1 MQYATPLTDNFL
13 TIRQKAFAWRSS
25 ASIGRIAMAGAVTA
39 CATGLLA
46 QIRIPLPWTPIPL
59 TGQTFAVLVA
69 GALLGK
75 KLGALSMGMYMFA
88 GAAGIPWFAG
98 AAGGLAVLTGPTG
111 GYIAGFVL
119 AALFV
124 GAMAD
129 RFPLA
134 RQFWPMAGIMLAADY
149 LLIHGLGIF
158 QFGLWSIWI
167 SGQYSGITEL
177 LIKGTLPF
185 LAVDAIK
192 ILAAAAVATALLQKD
207 KQT

>member
-1 MQYATPLTDNFL
+1 MQYIPTLINNFP
-13 TIRQKAFAWRSS
+13 TIRKKAFAWKSS
-25 ASIGRIAMAGAVTA
+25 PSIGRMALAGAVTA
-39 CATGLLA
+39 CATGLMA
-46 QIRIPLPWTPIPL
+46 QIRIPLPLTPIPL
-59 TGQTFAVLVA
+59 TGQTFAVLLA
-69 GALLGK
+69 GALLGR

-134 RQFWPMAGIMLAADY
+134 RKFWPMAGIMLAADY

-167 SGQYSGITEL
+167 SGQRSGISEL

-192 ILAAAAVATALLQKD
+192 ILAAAAVASALLQKSD
-207 KQT
+207 QT